1 MKAKFGASKMSFKAS
16 QDLTISTMLNA
27 SKMYTR
33 GAEIG
38 DEDDVLI
45 KEYGLGGMTETDSFA
60 ISHQSDL
67 SSSDD
72 DDESD

>member
-27 SKMYTR
+27 SKRYV

-45 KEYGLGGMTETDSFA
+45 KEYGEAKFSRRNY
-60 ISHQSDL
+60 
-67 SSSDD
+67 
-72 DDESD
+72 